1 MDDKFIDRLIRKNIL
16 NFKKTILFT
25 DKNIDNYIVNQN
37 EYIIVMKSSVFFLRL
52 VEFEKIFEINRISY
66 TLHFKNDETI
76 GCKYIRNEDEFYEN
90 VDVYKRI
97 NRI

>member
-1 MDDKFIDRLIRKNIL
+1 MDNKFIDRLIRKNIL
-16 NFKKTILFT
+16 NFKKSIMFT

-52 VEFEKIFEINRISY
+52 VEFEKVFEINRISY
-66 TLHFKNDETI
+66 ILHFKNDETI
-76 GCKYIRNEDEFYEN
+76 GTKYIRNEDEFYEN

>member
-1 MDDKFIDRLIRKNIL
+1 MDDKFIDRLICKNIL
-16 NFKKTILFT
+16 NFKKTIMFA

-52 VEFEKIFEINRISY
+52 VEFEKIFEINGISY
-66 TLHFKNDETI
+66 MLHFKNDETI
-76 GCKYIRNEDEFYEN
+76 GIKYIRNEDEFYEN